1 MKENFIKG
9 ILAFAA
15 LFALLFLGRWA
26 VLYTESLHANID
38 VPVPVYQP
46 AVVSSQE
53 VQLNGKAGE
62 DDETEKEEAAEPP
75 QAASIA
81 FHNYAK
87 ETLPSEAVPNGG
99 PNGPASAPVEQ
110 TYERVACLA
119 SRTRNFDA
127 DEKKVRDYIQTNL
140 ALVQQEENTG
150 LKGSRLLTLTLG
162 VEPVRFDAVVEALK
176 GAGELVSFQA
186 TKTDKTQDHLALAA
200 RRASLQKNMAEL
212 VALKGTGGKM
222 ADLLDLQDKIFRLEK
237 QIGDMGVEI
246 SQYEGATGLCTV
258 LLTLKEI
265 GPGPSIWR
273 LAAQA
278 FDWAAGTCLSWLG
291 WIFLVSIGWLVLLW
305 IANKAQAIG
314 AAPKKGTAK
323 GVLAFVPKAKRTK
336 R

>member
-1 MKENFIKG
+1 MKQNFIKG

-26 VLYTESLHANID
+26 VLYSESRHANID

-46 AVVSSQE
+46 AVVTSQE
-53 VQLNGKAGE
+53 VQLEAKAGE
-62 DDETEKEEAAEPP
+62 ADETEQAEPP

-87 ETLPSEAVPNGG
+87 EALPAEAVPNGV
-99 PNGPASAPVEQ
+99 ASAPVEQ

-119 SRTRNFDA
+119 SRTKDYDS
-127 DEKKVRDYIQTNL
+127 DEKKVRDCIQANQV
-140 ALVQQEENTG
+140 LVQQEENTG
-150 LKGSRLLTLTLG
+150 LKGWRLLTLTLG
-162 VEPVRFDAVVEALK
+162 VEPARFDAVVETLK

-222 ADLLDLQDKIFRLEK
+222 ADLLDLQDKIFALERE
-237 QIGDMGVEI
+237 IGDLGVEI

-258 LLTLKEI
+258 LMNLKEI
-265 GPGPSIWR
+265 GPGPSLWR

-278 FDWAAGTCLSWLG
+278 LDWAASTCLGWLG
-291 WIFLVSIGWLVLLW
+291 WIFLISLGWLVLFF
-305 IANKAQAIG
+305 IANKAQALA
-314 AAPKKGTAK
+314 AAPKKGTTK
-323 GVLAFVPKAKRTK
+323 GVLAFMPKTKRTK